1 MAAEKT
7 KIGDT
12 AEGHHRYEVRVNH
25 KVQGV
30 ILAIMELVAEGSDR
44 LRFKHYVLERDYG
57 KDSPQIFTD
66 IQEAIFECAKRNG
79 RIIKEKPE
87 KKKKR

>member
-1 MAAEKT
+1 MAVEK
-7 KIGDT
+7 IQISDT
-12 AEGHHRYEVRVNH
+12 LEGHHRYEVRVNH

-30 ILAIMELVAEGSDR
+30 IMAIMEQVEEGSDR

-57 KDSPQIFTD
+57 KDNPQIFTD
-66 IQEAIFECAKRNG
+66 VQEAIFECAKRNG